1 MSQEIQNQSGGGEG
15 QAMEAHENHEALQER
30 LEILQ
35 GIVDQFNKDVQP
47 ALIEFENK
55 NAVFFT
61 KENGYDDEQKQTAF
75 TRLFE
80 KLVEFMTHID
90 AINLLYSRTNSEF
103 SLAPIYSACRYAKER
118 LTAAPSLKHGRAQQI
133 EQHGGEAKNVPG
145 GKGLDT
151 FEHTKEAFIK
161 LKAIIDGVNGSLS
174 FLSPKKAK

>member
-1 MSQEIQNQSGGGEG
+1 MSHERPEQVGNGG
-15 QAMEAHENHEALQER
+15 QVMEAHENHEALQER

-61 KENGYDDEQKQTAF
+61 TEKGYDDEQKQTAF
-75 TRLFE
+75 AKLFE
-80 KLVEFMTHID
+80 KLVEFMAHID
-90 AINLLYSRTNSEF
+90 AINRLFSKTQSEF

-133 EQHGGEAKNVPG
+133 EQFGGERDVPG
-145 GKGLDT
+145 GKCLDT
-151 FEHTKEAFIK
+151 FEHTK
-161 LKAIIDGVNGSLS
+161 
-174 FLSPKKAK
+174 